1 MTSDN
6 DIIVTHVFDAPR
18 DLVFKAF
25 MDPERIRNWWG
36 PRDYTIVH
44 CTIDPRPGGVFHY
57 CMRSPEG
64 MDYWGIATY
73 RELVPGETIAFDDSF
88 SDAEGN
94 IVPAQHYGMT
104 GNWPLKVPT
113 TISLTEDAGRTTL
126 TLRISRTPDNDEER
140 ELSKGGWVESFN
152 RLGEYL
158 SVR

>member
-6 DIIVTHVFDAPR
+6 DIVVTHVFDAPR

-25 MDPERIRNWWG
+25 MDPDRIRRWWG
-36 PRDYTIVH
+36 PRDYTIIH
-44 CTIDPRPGGVFHY
+44 CTIDPRPGGTFHY

-64 MDYWGIATY
+64 TDFWGIATY
-73 RELVPGETIAFDDSF
+73 RELVPGERIAFDDSF

-126 TLRISRTPDNDEER
+126 TLRISRTPDNDAER

-152 RLGEYL
+152 RLNEYL
-158 SVR
+158 SIR